1 VVDERA
7 RVVGMVT
14 RKELLHESLGE
25 RLQAA
30 GGGSGAAGNSRAPTP
45 ETSAAHRSER
55 SALLGSP

>member
-14 RKELLHESLGE
+14 RKELLHERLGE
-25 RLQAA
+25 RLHAA
-30 GGGSGAAGNSRAPTP
+30 GGGSGAAGSSRASMP
-45 ETSAAHRSER
+45 ETPAAQRSER